1 MKDLFFKDEA
11 TEVEQLHEQ
20 YKAASLAL
28 FVKKDACAR
37 RFHKAIREELNLL
50 NTTSAVFLGRLLV
63 KTMVKIMS
71 MELISIEID
80 SGLDQQEIACV
91 NKAINALMLAKYLE
105 HKGANIYKPTAS
117 FVTRVNE
124 LRSAIEAEWEAE
136 HAAVK

>member
-11 TEVEQLHEQ
+11 AEVERLHEQ

-37 RFHKAIREELNLL
+37 RLHKALREELNLP
-50 NTTSAVFLGRLLV
+50 NAAAAVFLGRLLI

-71 MELISIEID
+71 MELIAIEID
-80 SGLDQQEIACV
+80 PGLDPQEIACA

-105 HKGANIYKPTAS
+105 HKGANTYKPTAA
-117 FVTRVNE
+117 FVTRLNE
-124 LRSAIEAEWEAE
+124 LRVTIEAEWTAE
-136 HAAVK
+136 QAAVN

>member
-11 TEVEQLHEQ
+11 AEVERLHEQ

-37 RFHKAIREELNLL
+37 RFHKALREELNLH
-50 NTTSAVFLGRLLV
+50 NAAAAVFLGRLLV
-63 KTMVKIMS
+63 KTMVKIVS

-80 SGLDQQEIACV
+80 PGLNQQEIACA
-91 NKAINALMLAKYLE
+91 NNAINALMLAKYLE

-117 FVTRVNE
+117 FATRVNE
-124 LRSAIEAEWEAE
+124 LRFAIEAEWEAE
-136 HAAVK
+136 QLL